1 MLGVG
6 LPDGAPIPMEG
17 TNDYRKDR
25 EGNVIVTRLN
35 EAMCQEIAKAGNGLY
50 VRVDNT
56 NNAQKAIGQEI
67 NKMAKAD
74 VETQVYTE
82 FNEQFQAVAWFIL
95 ILLLVEMLILERK
108 NPLFRNI
115 HLFSNKND
123 YYVTEKMHRAS
134 SDDVCSYIFCFSP
147 KS

>member
-1 MLGVG
+1 MNVLGVG
-6 LPDGAPIPMEG
+6 MPDGAPIPVEG

-35 EAMCQEIAKAGNGLY
+35 EQMCQEIAKAGNGIY

-56 NNAQKAIGQEI
+56 NNAQKTINQEV

-82 FNEQFQAVAWFIL
+82 FNEQFQAVAWL
-95 ILLLVEMLILERK
+95 ILLLLLAEMLVLERK

-115 HLFSNKND
+115 HLFSNK
-123 YYVTEKMHRAS
+123 K
-134 SDDVCSYIFCFSP
+134 
-147 KS
+147 